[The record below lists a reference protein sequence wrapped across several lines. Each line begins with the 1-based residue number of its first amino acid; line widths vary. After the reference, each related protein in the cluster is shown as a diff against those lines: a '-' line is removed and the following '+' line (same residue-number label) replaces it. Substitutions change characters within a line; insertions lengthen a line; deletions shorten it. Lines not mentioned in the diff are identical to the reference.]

1 MKALRKIHYL
11 SILLALVLTAA
22 VVAPALAIPPNIN
35 DIVLD
40 FTRPEVTPCEFEV
53 TSHVYGVLRFH
64 DFFDNDGNLTRL
76 HDIWGGVKETWSA
89 NGKTLDSQVSGPSH
103 FRFLPNS
110 QLIQE
115 SHGTTAV
122 ITIPGYGI
130 VHGRRGYFA
139 VLLDMS
145 TNPPT
150 PIDVVKDAGMYSE
163 DWDAICTYLA
173 P

>member
-22 VVAPALAIPPNIN
+22 VVAPALATPPNFI

-40 FTRPEVTPCEFEV
+40 YTHTDVTSCEFEI
-53 TSHVYGVLRFH
+53 THHVYGVLRGQ

-76 HDIWGGVKETWSA
+76 HDIWGGVKQTWSA
-89 NGKTLDSQVSGPSH
+89 NGKTLDVQVSGPGH
-103 FRFLPNS
+103 FRILS
-110 QLIQE
+110 DTLLIQE
-115 SHGTTAV
+115 SHGTATV
-122 ITIPGYGI
+122 ITIPGHGI
-130 VHGRRGYFA
+130 VYGRRGYFA
-139 VLLDMS
+139 VLIDYS

-150 PIDVVKDAGMYSE
+150 PIEVVTDHSTFSE